1 MTTDDMINL
10 LNRAAI
16 AALAGLTIGGII
28 VLIYGLVTA

>member
-1 MTTDDMINL
+1 MTDQMADM